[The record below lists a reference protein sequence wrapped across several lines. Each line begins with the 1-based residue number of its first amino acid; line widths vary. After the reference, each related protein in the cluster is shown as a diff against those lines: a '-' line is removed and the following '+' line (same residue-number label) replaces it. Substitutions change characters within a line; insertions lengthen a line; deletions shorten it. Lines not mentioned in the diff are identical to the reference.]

1 MELDDFWA
9 DKYPANIN
17 REVDVNVYAT
27 LIDLF
32 KDSCG
37 KYANKPAF
45 SHEGSTLSFAQ
56 LDKYSASFA
65 AWLQRHTDLKQ
76 GDRVAVQLPNM
87 LQFPIAVF
95 GALRAGLIVVNT
107 STLYTAAEMEYQF
120 KDSSCK
126 ALIALTNMG
135 HLIQQVLPKTGIRYI
150 ILGEVGD
157 FFSFPKRLVM
167 SRVDKYIYKKVP
179 AYYLPDA
186 ISFLET
192 IRVNPNKF
200 KEVDISP
207 DDVAVLQY
215 TGGTTG
221 ISKGAMLTH
230 QNITSN
236 MLQTYTFLATVLQIG
251 RETILCPLPLS
262 HVFAFGVVSVGMMLG
277 AHTVFVSNPRDTN
290 ALIDKI
296 ESQAITVMMGS
307 NSLFVELINQSALA
321 RVDFSKLKLTVA
333 GSMPVQLKVA
343 QAWQQ
348 ITNSP
353 ICEGYGMT
361 ESSPVV
367 TMNPPQAIQIGTIGL
382 PIPNTQLRLVDD
394 EGQDVVLGE
403 VGELWIKGP
412 QVMKGYWRDA
422 QATADTISYDGWLKT
437 GDMAT
442 VQTDGYLKIV
452 SRKKDMILV
461 SGFNVY
467 PLEIE
472 DVALM
477 HVGILDCA
485 AVGVQDFKAG
495 ESVRLFVVKKDP
507 YLTEDEVIE
516 HLKKELAVYKIPR
529 SIVFIDNIPRS
540 KLGKVLR
547 RELRDKDPLS

>member
-32 KDSCG
+32 KDSCC

-65 AWLQRHTDLKQ
+65 AWIQRHTDLKK

-95 GALRAGLIVVNT
+95 GALRAGLVVVNT

-120 KDSSCK
+120 KDSGCK
-126 ALIALTNMG
+126 ALIALTNKG
-135 HLIQQVLPKTGIRYI
+135 HLIQQVLPKTGIRYV

-157 FFSFPKRLVM
+157 FFAFPKRLVM

-186 ISFLET
+186 ISFLDT
-192 IRVNPNKF
+192 IRVNPTKF

-221 ISKGAMLTH
+221 VSKGAMLTH

-307 NSLFVELINQSALA
+307 NSLFVELINQSALTS
-321 RVDFSKLKLTVA
+321 VNFSKLKLTVA

-343 QAWQQ
+343 QAWQN
-348 ITNSP
+348 ITHSP

-367 TMNPPQAIQIGTIGL
+367 TMNPPQGIQIGTIGL
-382 PIPNTQLRLVDD
+382 PIPNTQLRLVDED
-394 EGQDVVLGE
+394 GQDVVLGE

-412 QVMKGYWRDA
+412 QIMKGYWRDA
-422 QATADTISYDGWLKT
+422 QATADTISYDGWLKS

-472 DVALM
+472 DVALT

-485 AVGVQDFKAG
+485 AVGVKDFKAG

>member
-17 REVDVNVYAT
+17 REVDVNVFAT

-32 KDSCG
+32 KDSCC

-65 AWLQRHTDLKQ
+65 AWIQRHTDLKK

-120 KDSSCK
+120 KDSGCK
-126 ALIALTNMG
+126 ALIALTNKG
-135 HLIQQVLPKTGIRYI
+135 HLIQQVLPKTGIRYV

-157 FFSFPKRLVM
+157 FFAFPKRLVM

-186 ISFLET
+186 ISFLDT
-192 IRVNPNKF
+192 IRVNPTKF
-200 KEVDISP
+200 KEVEVSP

-221 ISKGAMLTH
+221 VSKGAMLTH

-422 QATADTISYDGWLKT
+422 QATADTISYDGWLKS

-442 VQTDGYLKIV
+442 VQPDGYIKIV

-472 DVALM
+472 DVALT

-485 AVGVQDFKAG
+485 AVGVKDFKAG

-507 YLTEDEVIE
+507 YLTEDEVVE

>member
-1 MELDDFWA
+1 MWP
-9 DKYPANIN
+9 YCNIQ
-17 REVDVNVYAT
+17 V
-27 LIDLF
+27 
-32 KDSCG
+32 
-37 KYANKPAF
+37 
-45 SHEGSTLSFAQ
+45 AQ
-56 LDKYSASFA
+56 
-65 AWLQRHTDLKQ
+65 Q
-76 GDRVAVQLPNM
+76 
-87 LQFPIAVF
+87 
-95 GALRAGLIVVNT
+95 
-107 STLYTAAEMEYQF
+107 
-120 KDSSCK
+120 
-126 ALIALTNMG
+126 
-135 HLIQQVLPKTGIRYI
+135 
-150 ILGEVGD
+150 
-157 FFSFPKRLVM
+157 
-167 SRVDKYIYKKVP
+167 
-179 AYYLPDA
+179 
-186 ISFLET
+186 
-192 IRVNPNKF
+192 
-200 KEVDISP
+200 
-207 DDVAVLQY
+207 
-215 TGGTTG
+215 G

-230 QNITSN
+230 KNITSN
-236 MLQTYTFLATVLQIG
+236 MLQTYSVLATVLQIG

-507 YLTEDEVIE
+507 YLTEDEVVE